1 MNRRAVLLVIVGSLL
16 LTVSIFAAFDIGL
29 ANISPR
35 TVLEVFWCKISGSQG
50 SFNSREEVIVW
61 DVRGARIVLAAI
73 VGAGLS
79 ICGAIMQSL
88 VRNVLADPYLLGT
101 ASGASAGAA
110 TILVFGISGVFGLAG
125 AAFIGAV
132 VATVAT
138 FAIASTGGTLTSSRV
153 ILAGITIGFAMTAL
167 TNLMVFASGDEGAA
181 RSVMF
186 WMLGSLAL
194 ASWDQMLLPILALL
208 VTMIVGM
215 GIGSGLDAMS
225 VSDET
230 AQISGFNPQRLR
242 LASMLL
248 VSACIAVLVS
258 AAGQIGFVGLVIPHA
273 ARRLVGA
280 TNRSVIP
287 VSALLGATLMVW
299 ADVIGRIAFQPREI
313 PLGIITAL
321 VGTPVLIA
329 LVRRQYSQ
337 GSGPQ
342 IKRKLGK
349 EGNESKNSQTAGCN
363 SDH

>member
-16 LTVSIFAAFDIGL
+16 LTVSIFAAFGIGL

-208 VTMIVGM
+208 VTMIIGM

>member
-16 LTVSIFAAFDIGL
+16 LTVSIFAAFGIGL

-342 IKRKLGK
+342 IKRRLGK

>member
-16 LTVSIFAAFDIGL
+16 LTVSIFAAFGIGL

-349 EGNESKNSQTAGCN
+349 EGNESKNSQTAGCS

>member
-1 MNRRAVLLVIVGSLL
+1 MNRRAVLVVIVGSLL
-16 LTVSIFAAFDIGL
+16 LIASIFAAFGIGL
-29 ANISPR
+29 ADISPR
-35 TVLEVFWCKISGSQG
+35 VVLEVFWCKISGSQG
-50 SFNSREEVIVW
+50 SFSPRDEVIVW

-110 TILVFGISGVFGLAG
+110 LILVFGIGSAFGLAG

-132 VATVAT
+132 IATVAA

-194 ASWDQMLLPILALL
+194 ANWDQMLLPVLALL
-208 VTMIVGM
+208 ATMIVGM
-215 GIGSGLDAMS
+215 GIGSGLDAIS

-230 AQISGFNPQRLR
+230 AQVSGFHPQHLR
-242 LASMLL
+242 MASMLL
-248 VSACIAVLVS
+248 ISACVAVLVS
-258 AAGQIGFVGLVIPHA
+258 VAGQIGFVGLVIPHV

-313 PLGIITAL
+313 PIGIITAL

-329 LVRRQYSQ
+329 LVRRQYSR
-337 GSGPQ
+337 SGGLET
-342 IKRKLGK
+342 KRKSGK
-349 EGNESKNSQTAGCN
+349 QGR
-363 SDH
+363 D

>member
-16 LTVSIFAAFDIGL
+16 LTVSIFAAFGIGL

-248 VSACIAVLVS
+248 ISACIAVLVS

>member
-16 LTVSIFAAFDIGL
+16 LTVSIFAAFGIGL

>member
-16 LTVSIFAAFDIGL
+16 LTVSIFAAFGIGL

-79 ICGAIMQSL
+79 ICGAIMKSL

-342 IKRKLGK
+342 IKRRLGK

>member
-1 MNRRAVLLVIVGSLL
+1 MI
-16 LTVSIFAAFDIGL
+16 VSIFMAFGIGF
-29 ANISPR
+29 AHVSPR
-35 TVLEVFWCKISGSQG
+35 TILEVFWSKISGSPG
-50 SFNSREEVIVW
+50 SFSQREEVIIW
-61 DVRGARIVLAAI
+61 EVRGARIMLAAI

-79 ICGAIMQSL
+79 VCGAIMQSL

-110 TILVFGISGVFGLAG
+110 TVLVFGISGAFGLAG

-132 VATVAT
+132 IATVAT
-138 FAIASTGGTLTSSRV
+138 FAIASTGGSLTSSRV
-153 ILAGITIGFAMTAL
+153 ILAGVTIGFAMTAL

-186 WMLGSLAL
+186 WMLGSLTL
-194 ASWDQMLLPILALL
+194 ANWDQMLLPALALL
-208 VTMIVGM
+208 ITTIIGM
-215 GIGSGLDAMS
+215 GMGSGLDAMS

-242 LASMLL
+242 MASMLL

-258 AAGQIGFVGLVIPHA
+258 VAGQIGFVGLVIPHA

-287 VSALLGATLMVW
+287 ISALLGAVLMVW

-337 GSGPQ
+337 GSALNVGKKGP
-342 IKRKLGK
+342 RKGRK
-349 EGNESKNSQTAGCN
+349 GRK
-363 SDH
+363 

>member
-16 LTVSIFAAFDIGL
+16 LTVSIFAAFGIGL

-287 VSALLGATLMVW
+287 VSALLGAALMVW

>member
-1 MNRRAVLLVIVGSLL
+1 M
-16 LTVSIFAAFDIGL
+16 
-29 ANISPR
+29 PR

-181 RSVMF
+181 RLVMF

-258 AAGQIGFVGLVIPHA
+258 AAGQIGTTD
-273 ARRLVGA
+273 RK
-280 TNRSVIP
+280 SV
-287 VSALLGATLMVW
+287 V
-299 ADVIGRIAFQPREI
+299 
-313 PLGIITAL
+313 
-321 VGTPVLIA
+321 
-329 LVRRQYSQ
+329 
-337 GSGPQ
+337 
-342 IKRKLGK
+342 
-349 EGNESKNSQTAGCN
+349 
-363 SDH
+363 

>member
-1 MNRRAVLLVIVGSLL
+1 MLTIVGCLLLV
-16 LTVSIFAAFDIGL
+16 TSIFAAFGIGL

-35 TVLEVFWCKISGSQG
+35 TILEVFWYKISGSCG
-50 SFNSREEVIVW
+50 SFSLREEVIIW

-110 TILVFGISGVFGLAG
+110 TILVFGISSVFGLAG
-125 AAFIGAV
+125 AAFIGAI

-194 ASWDQMLLPILALL
+194 ADWSQMLLPILAL
-208 VTMIVGM
+208 VATTVVGM

-242 LASMLL
+242 FASMLL

-258 AAGQIGFVGLVIPHA
+258 VAGQIGFVGLVIPHA

-337 GSGPQ
+337 GSGPK
-342 IKRKLGK
+342 IRRKLRK
-349 EGNESKNSQTAGCN
+349 EDNESNNS
-363 SDH
+363 